1 MIDLVT
7 SFHACYGDLVRHLT
21 RKVGCHATAEDLVQD
36 LYLKIAGT
44 NLWFNGA
51 SPRGFIFTAA
61 TNLARDLWRRERR
74 ASRAEDVEL
83 LVAAN
88 ITSEAP
94 SAERVVAAKQQLRKM
109 ALALAELSP
118 KCRDAF
124 VQSRIHGLT
133 HAEIAVKMG
142 LSERMV
148 AKYIVKAL
156 DHCRRRMDED

>member
-1 MIDLVT
+1 MTDLVT
-7 SFHACYGDLVRHLT
+7 SFHACYNDLVRHLT

-36 LYLKIAGT
+36 LYLRIADT
-44 NLWFNGA
+44 NLLFNGA
-51 SPRGFIFTAA
+51 FPRGFIFTAA

-74 ASRAEDVEL
+74 APRAEDVEL
-83 LVAAN
+83 LAAN

-94 SAERVVAAKQQLRKM
+94 SVERVVAAKQQLRKV

-156 DHCRRRMDED
+156 DHCRRLMDED